1 MADRNVIL
9 MDILHLTIKK
19 KWFDLIASDKKKI
32 EYREYKPY
40 WVTRLYGKHFDEI
53 HFRNGY
59 GKKSP
64 VMVTECTGMAV
75 IPPDGG
81 YLCAPENGE
90 ILNGYQF
97 AIGIGRIKSITS

>member
-1 MADRNVIL
+1 

-19 KWFDLIASDKKKI
+19 KWFDLIASGKKKI

-97 AIGIGRIKSITS
+97 AIGIGRIKSITSGN